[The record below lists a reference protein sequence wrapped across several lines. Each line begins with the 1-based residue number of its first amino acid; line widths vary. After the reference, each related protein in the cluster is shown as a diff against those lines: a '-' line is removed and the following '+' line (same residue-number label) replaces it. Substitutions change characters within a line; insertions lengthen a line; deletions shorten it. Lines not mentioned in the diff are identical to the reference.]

1 MARPIGVKLVLKTE
15 SVENGA
21 TNRNTGLFNIDKL
34 LKLALVFPYS
44 TENGA
49 SNRTQVMFSS
59 DESTIT

>member
-1 MARPIGVKLVLKTE
+1 MARPIGVKFDLKTK

-21 TNRNTGLFNIDKL
+21 TNGNTGMFKTDKL

-49 SNRTQVMFSS
+49 SCLAS
-59 DESTIT
+59 